1 MNNNSFSSSPHRVF
15 FFGGA
20 VQSIL
25 IIAWWFFDLA
35 GRYGPFYTPIN
46 CGHDLMTPQMMSAL
60 LEEIEKISELPH
72 AN

>member
-1 MNNNSFSSSPHRVF
+1 M
-15 FFGGA
+15 
-20 VQSIL
+20 QSIL

-60 LEEIEKISELPH
+60 LEEIKKISELPH